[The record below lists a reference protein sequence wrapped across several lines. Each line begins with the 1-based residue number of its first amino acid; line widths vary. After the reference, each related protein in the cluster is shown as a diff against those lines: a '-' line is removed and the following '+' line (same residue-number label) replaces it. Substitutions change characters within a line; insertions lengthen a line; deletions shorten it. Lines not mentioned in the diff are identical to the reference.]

1 MCYNPTHCGIGD
13 KHWGRRGPL
22 YCLTSGAGQVAWVR
36 LDDVKSHFG
45 YSGLKAESDPNG
57 YSFLCPDG
65 HLQPLDTQS
74 PCIWISKPW
83 PVVASSRSRAQ
94 EVQDL
99 FGTLKRTGE
108 NDWQNALLLL
118 IESYHVN
125 ITSLD
130 ITVPIEDY
138 LDQAPGFQSAY
149 SFPSCNPPR
158 SIVYCTTSLLQFAKC
173 SWLQEVS
180 SVYGIE
186 PNLQC
191 IRGEHIFR
199 CLDDVANNIADVV
212 LVDQDSRLL
221 AQRDYNLTAILHEFS
236 SQLKENYVTIA
247 VVRADSP
254 YKTLAGKVIKTVF
267 MLQFVLII
275 FPRQI

>member
-1 MCYNPTHCGIGD
+1 MCYNPNHCGIGD

-65 HLQPLDTQS
+65 HLQPLNTNS

-83 PVVASSRSRAQ
+83 PVVASRRSHAQ
-94 EVQDL
+94 KVQDL

-108 NDWQNALLLL
+108 SDWQNALLLL

-186 PNLQC
+186 PNIQC

-199 CLDDVANNIADVV
+199 CLDDVANDIADVV

-236 SQLKENYVTIA
+236 SQFKENYVTIA

-254 YKTLAGKVIKTVF
+254 YKTLAGKMNKTEF
-267 MLQFVLII
+267 TFKFVLRLILL
-275 FPRQI
+275 QI